1 MFKQVGSKI
10 LLSKSV
16 EQQIEQAIQQRKLA
30 PGQKLPTEMQLC
42 TSFGVSRTVMR
53 EALRMLSAR
62 GLITIQK
69 GKGMFVRD
77 FSSSSVTDPMR
88 LFLELNYNRNHTLD
102 VIHAR
107 QAIEPSIAA
116 MAALHRKEEDLAK
129 LKANLKDLSETQ
141 SGFEVLA
148 ALDQEFHMLLAKAS
162 GNPIIPL
169 LMEPIHKLMPQIK
182 SSVYL
187 TVDDARQSAVNYHRM
202 IIESVEQQDAEASR
216 HRMEEHLKRAEEHAL
231 KMLAHAVASAQD

>member
-1 MFKQVGSKI
+1 MFKQVGSKT

-16 EQQIEQAIQQRKLA
+16 EEQIEQAIQQRKLA
-30 PGQKLPTEMQLC
+30 PGHKLPTEMQLC
-42 TSFGVSRTVMR
+42 SSFGVSRTVMR

-69 GKGMFVRD
+69 GKGMFIRD

-88 LFLELNYNRNHTLD
+88 LFLKLNYNRNHTLD

-116 MAALHRKEEDLAK
+116 MAARNRKADDLTK
-129 LKANLKDLSETQ
+129 LKSNLRELSQ
-141 SGFEVLA
+141 SRGGFEVLA
-148 ALDQEFHMLLAKAS
+148 SLDREFHLLLAKAS

-169 LMEPIHKLMPQIK
+169 VMEPIHKLMPQIK
-182 SSVYL
+182 SSVYA
-187 TVDDARQSAVNYHRM
+187 TVDDARESAVKYHGM
-202 IIESVEQQDAEASR
+202 IIESVERQDAEASK

-231 KMLAHAVASAQD
+231 KMLAQATASAHD